1 MTTPGQKVRVRH
13 CVMDGRIAPYE
24 LPWIAT
30 RLIALK
36 DYGMTMLGRAGGMA
50 LLEKAFAT
58 DGYSKEDLQYVA
70 GILKHRSRKTI
81 WRTFESCN
89 NHKLPDLIPERGTK
103 LPYWYAENGEKE
115 RKRDILIGSA
125 GFRRRSS
132 RFCRS
137 WGMRDW
143 FP

>member
-70 GILKHRSRKTI
+70 DILKHCSRKTI
-81 WRTFESCN
+81 WRTFEPCN
-89 NHKLPDLIPERGTK
+89 NYKLPDLIPERGTK

-115 RKRDILIGSA
+115 RKRDIPIESA